1 MLNWSRLKLEKYWY
15 HFLYADVIRFFATK
29 NVKKR
34 EKSVKMVNIE
44 GENLHI
50 FSKTWTISMKFS
62 GKMWLMTILKFTK
75 KSEFYLLS
83 RKHNF
88 GKITWATLRVKG
100 SSSNLSR
107 LLQHPSVAILETSSP
122 IPPLQHQ

>member
-1 MLNWSRLKLEKYWY
+1 
-15 HFLYADVIRFFATK
+15 
-29 NVKKR
+29 
-34 EKSVKMVNIE
+34 MVNIE

-88 GKITWATLRVKG
+88 GKIT
-100 SSSNLSR
+100 
-107 LLQHPSVAILETSSP
+107 
-122 IPPLQHQ
+122 